1 MANIYVVRH
10 GKTKMNKNNIIL
22 GTIDSPLL
30 KSSIKEIKK
39 LASKLDKLKIN
50 EVYSSDLKRAKNT
63 AKIIQNE
70 LTNKLKIKTKKELG
84 EVRYGTLS
92 GKTKKNMKKKYPQYH
107 NNIYF
112 KHPKG
117 ESFDDMYK
125 RVIRFIKKIENKN
138 KNILIVTHSG
148 CLRAIYSY
156 FKNENFQKHIN
167 MKTTHHMILKCRKNK
182 LEKRVKIM
190 KD

>member
-92 GKTKKNMKKKYPQYH
+92 GKTKKKYEKEIPPIPQ
-107 NNIYF
+107 
-112 KHPKG
+112 
-117 ESFDDMYK
+117 
-125 RVIRFIKKIENKN
+125 
-138 KNILIVTHSG
+138 
-148 CLRAIYSY
+148 
-156 FKNENFQKHIN
+156 QHIF
-167 MKTTHHMILKCRKNK
+167 
-182 LEKRVKIM
+182 
-190 KD
+190 